1 MPHSFCSRLLPVLFC
16 LSLLTAVRANA
27 QIDTPTPLQ
36 EVDPDVRSNNNDD
49 SDDSA
54 YEDEDPPPKKK
65 KKGKNGKVARDEE
78 EEADTEAEAAPPP
91 DVKKPGTPAAPAAL
105 PAPVVAPSFPEG
117 APGSTAAAA
126 APAKPAETT
135 RAPPPPLLSPRVS
148 DADLLAVWE
157 RWKEAR
163 QKGDAAEMEKGRMA
177 LLQLRDEV
185 SATDFDA
192 FSVSLLR
199 ESQEKLKA
207 KDSGRAIKLAE
218 AAVAL
223 SPNLPYAHFAL
234 ADAYARNNLGAV
246 GNYVG
251 EVKAGVGAMVQDP
264 RFWRPALA
272 NLGAMGL
279 LALLATAVA
288 VVGVLFGKRL
298 RYILHD
304 FHHLFPRGL
313 GRIQS
318 IAVAVAV
325 LLTPVLLRLGVV
337 PVLLVLLLATALYL
351 TVTERAVAAVLL
363 ALVGIIPLV
372 AGQLATVTA
381 FAGTVAEDVY
391 LLERGGFTGD
401 DAAARVLAR
410 HANKEASFEELFA
423 LGRYEARRGQ
433 LDEAATAYKAA
444 AALKQRNA
452 LLLTN
457 YGNVLL
463 AAGDMEGATRLYQEA
478 QQADGTLA
486 AAPYNLAL
494 LYRHQA
500 RGLPDAQ
507 VGAAL
512 ERAKQ
517 TMEVAQ
523 RLDPELLQRDLP
535 KDDRLLVNLL
545 LLSPTLPR
553 SEVLGLADGSSASE
567 RVETQLDRV
576 LLGASGMA
584 ARVYPLV
591 FALILFGWGYARDRL
606 QATKSCD
613 KCGRP
618 VCRRCDP
625 ELGRGAF
632 MCSQC
637 TNVFARK
644 GVVPEQLRARKQAEV
659 QRHQTWM
666 SRLALA
672 LGALV
677 SGAGH
682 IFSGLPI
689 RGAIYSFL
697 FLLALSVV
705 VLRDGVFPPPYGEA
719 PVYLKLLP
727 AVLLI
732 LPLYL
737 LSLRGLRKRQTE

>member
-1 MPHSFCSRLLPVLFC
+1 MPHSFCSRLLPVIFC

-27 QIDTPTPLQ
+27 QIDTPTLLQ
-36 EVDPDVRSNNNDD
+36 EVDPDVGSSDD

-54 YEDEDPPPKKK
+54 YDDEPTP
-65 KKGKNGKVARDEE
+65 KKGKKKPKGKARQEEE
-78 EEADTEAEAAPPP
+78 EEAVAAP
-91 DVKKPGTPAAPAAL
+91 VREEKKPAAPAAAT
-105 PAPVVAPSFPEG
+105 APPSTP
-117 APGSTAAAA
+117 PGTPGTAAPT
-126 APAKPAETT
+126 PAKPPGTAT
-135 RAPPPPLLSPRVS
+135 RSPPPPLLSPRVS

-157 RWKEAR
+157 RWREVR
-163 QKGDAAEMEKGRMA
+163 QKGDAVAAEQGRMD
-177 LLQLRDEV
+177 LLKLRDEV
-185 SATDFDA
+185 SATDLDA

-207 KDSGRAIKLAE
+207 KDTGRAVKLAE
-218 AAVAL
+218 AAVSL
-223 SPNLPYAHFAL
+223 SPNLPYARFAL

-246 GNYVG
+246 GNSVG
-251 EVKAGVGAMVQDP
+251 EIQAGISALVKDP

-272 NLGAMGL
+272 NLGAMAL

-313 GRIQS
+313 GRFQS
-318 IAVAVAV
+318 IAVAVTV
-325 LLTPVLLRLGVV
+325 LLTPLLLGLGLV
-337 PVLLVLLLATALYL
+337 PVLLVLFAATALYL
-351 TVTERAVAAVLL
+351 TMTERVVVAVLL
-363 ALVGIIPLV
+363 VLAGAIPLA
-372 AGQLATVTA
+372 AGQLAGVTA

-410 HANKEASFEELFA
+410 HAAKEATFAELFA
-423 LGRYEARRGQ
+423 LGRYQARRGQ

-463 AAGDMEGATRLYQEA
+463 ATGDMEGATRLYQEA
-478 QQADGTLA
+478 QQADSTLPD
-486 AAPYNLAL
+486 APYNLAL

-512 ERAKQ
+512 ERARQ

-523 RLDPELLQRDLP
+523 RLDSNLVGRDVP

-545 LLSPTLPR
+545 LLSPTLP
-553 SEVLGLADGSSASE
+553 LGEMMALADGSASSE

-584 ARVYPLV
+584 ARLYPLV
-591 FALILFGWGYARDRL
+591 FVLLIFGWGSARDRL

-625 ELGRGAF
+625 DLGMGAF

-666 SRLALA
+666 GRLALA

-682 IFSGLPI
+682 VFSGLPI

-697 FLLALSVV
+697 FLLSLSVV
-705 VLRDGVFPPPYGEA
+705 LLRDGVFPPPYGEA

-727 AVLLI
+727 AALLI

-737 LSLRGLRKRQTE
+737 LSLRGLRKRQAE

>member
-1 MPHSFCSRLLPVLFC
+1 MPHSFCSRLLPVIFC

-36 EVDPDVRSNNNDD
+36 EVDPDVSSDSD

-65 KKGKNGKVARDEE
+65 KKGKGAKAQRDEE
-78 EEADTEAEAAPPP
+78 EEADPDAEAEAPPP
-91 DVKKPGTPAAPAAL
+91 DLKKPGTPASPTTV
-105 PAPVVAPSFPEG
+105 P
-117 APGSTAAAA
+117 APGSPEGTPAGTPGTTTAT
-126 APAKPAETT
+126 PAKPPEPT
-135 RAPPPPLLSPRVS
+135 RAPPPPLLAPRIS
-148 DADLLAVWE
+148 DADLLLVWN
-157 RWKEAR
+157 RWKESR
-163 QKGDAAEMEKGRMA
+163 QKGDAAEAEKGRMA

-207 KDSGRAIKLAE
+207 KDTGRAIKLAE
-218 AAVAL
+218 AAVSL

-251 EVKAGVGAMVQDP
+251 EVQAGVSAMVKDP

-272 NLGAMGL
+272 NVGAMAL

-325 LLTPVLLRLGVV
+325 LLTPLLLGLGVV
-337 PVLLVLLLATALYL
+337 PVLLVLFAATALYL

-363 ALVGIIPLV
+363 ALVGAIPLA
-372 AGQLATVTA
+372 AGQLAGVTA

-401 DAAARVLAR
+401 DAAERVLAR
-410 HANKEASFEELFA
+410 QANKEATFAELFA
-423 LGRYEARRGQ
+423 LGRYQARRGQ
-433 LDEAATAYKAA
+433 LQEAAAAYKAA

-463 AAGDMEGATRLYQEA
+463 AAEDMEGATRLYQEA
-478 QQADGTLA
+478 QQADGSLA

-517 TMEVAQ
+517 TMDVAQ
-523 RLDPELLQRDLP
+523 RLDPDLLQRDLP

-545 LLSPTLPR
+545 LLSPTLPVG
-553 SEVLGLADGSSASE
+553 EVLALADGSTSSE

-576 LLGASGMA
+576 LLGASGMV
-584 ARVYPLV
+584 ARVYPFV
-591 FALILFGWGYARDRL
+591 FALIFFAWGYARDRL
-606 QATKSCD
+606 VATKSCD

-666 SRLALA
+666 GRLALA

-697 FLLALSVV
+697 FLLALAVV
-705 VLRDGVFPPPYGEA
+705 FLRDGVFPPPYGEA
-719 PVYLKLLP
+719 PVYLKILP
-727 AVLLI
+727 AALLI

-737 LSLRGLRKRQTE
+737 LTLRGLRKRQAE

>member
-1 MPHSFCSRLLPVLFC
+1 MPHSFCSRLLPVIFC

-27 QIDTPTPLQ
+27 QMDTPTPLQ
-36 EVDPDVRSNNNDD
+36 EVDPDVGSNDD

-54 YEDEDPPPKKK
+54 YEDEEPTP
-65 KKGKNGKVARDEE
+65 KKGKKKPKDKAPQEEE
-78 EEADTEAEAAPPP
+78 EEAEAPVPEA
-91 DVKKPGTPAAPAAL
+91 KKPATPAAPTT
-105 PAPVVAPSFPEG
+105 PPSTPTGTPTGTPGTAPS
-117 APGSTAAAA
+117 T
-126 APAKPAETT
+126 PAKPAEAAT
-135 RAPPPPLLSPRVS
+135 RPPPPPLLSPRVS

-157 RWKEAR
+157 RWKEVR
-163 QKGDAAEMEKGRMA
+163 QKGDAAAAEQGRMD
-177 LLQLRDEV
+177 LLKLRDEV

-207 KDSGRAIKLAE
+207 KDAGRAVKLAE
-218 AAVAL
+218 AAVSL

-246 GNYVG
+246 GNSVG
-251 EVKAGVGAMVQDP
+251 EVQAGLGALVRDP
-264 RFWRPALA
+264 RFWRPTLA
-272 NLGAMGL
+272 NLGAMAL

-288 VVGVLFGKRL
+288 VVAVLFGKRL
-298 RYILHD
+298 RYLLHD

-313 GRIQS
+313 GRFQS

-325 LLTPVLLRLGVV
+325 LITPVLLGLGVV
-337 PVLLVLLLATALYL
+337 PVLLVLFAAMALYL
-351 TVTERAVAAVLL
+351 TMTERAVVAVLL
-363 ALVGIIPLV
+363 ALVGAIPLA
-372 AGQLATVTA
+372 AGQLASVTA

-410 HANKEASFEELFA
+410 HATKEATFAELFA
-423 LGRYEARRGQ
+423 LGRYQSRRGQ

-463 AAGDMEGATRLYQEA
+463 AAGDMDGATRLYQEA
-478 QQADGTLA
+478 QQADSTLA

-512 ERAKQ
+512 ERARQ

-523 RLDPELLQRDLP
+523 RLDSNLLQRDLP

-545 LLSPTLPR
+545 LLSPALPA
-553 SEVLGLADGSSASE
+553 SDLMALADGTASSE

-584 ARVYPLV
+584 ARIYPLA
-591 FALILFGWGYARDRL
+591 FALLLFTWGYARDRL

-625 ELGRGAF
+625 DLGMGAF

-659 QRHQTWM
+659 TRHQTWM
-666 SRLALA
+666 SRLALG

-682 IFSGLPI
+682 VFSGLPI

-705 VLRDGVFPPPYGEA
+705 LLRDGVFPPPYGEA

-727 AVLLI
+727 AALLI

-737 LSLRGLRKRQTE
+737 LSLRGLRKRQAE

>member
-1 MPHSFCSRLLPVLFC
+1 VILC

-27 QIDTPTPLQ
+27 QLETPTPLQ
-36 EVDPDVRSNNNDD
+36 EVDPDVGSNDD

-54 YEDEDPPPKKK
+54 YEDEDPPPKKGKK
-65 KKGKNGKVARDEE
+65 KKGARARQEEEYEEE
-78 EEADTEAEAAPPP
+78 EEAAAPVPEEKKPATPAAPTTPP
-91 DVKKPGTPAAPAAL
+91 TSPPGTPPGTPAGTA
-105 PAPVVAPSFPEG
+105 G
-117 APGSTAAAA
+117 TAAATSPKPPD
-126 APAKPAETT
+126 APT

-148 DADLLAVWE
+148 DADLLVVWE
-157 RWKEAR
+157 RWREAR
-163 QKGDAAEMEKGRMA
+163 QKGDAAAEQQGRMD
-177 LLQLRDEV
+177 LLKLRDEV

-207 KDSGRAIKLAE
+207 KDMGRAVKLAE

-234 ADAYARNNLGAV
+234 ADAYARSNLGAV

-251 EVKAGVGAMVQDP
+251 EVQAGLGALVRDP

-272 NLGAMGL
+272 NLGAMAL

-313 GRIQS
+313 GRFQS

-325 LLTPVLLRLGVV
+325 LLTPVLLGLGVV
-337 PVLLVLLLATALYL
+337 PVLLVLFAATALYL

-363 ALVGIIPLV
+363 ALVAVIPLA
-372 AGQLATVTA
+372 AGQLADVTA

-401 DAAARVLAR
+401 DAAERVLKR
-410 HANKEASFEELFA
+410 HANKEATFAELFA
-423 LGRYEARRGQ
+423 LGRYQARRGQ
-433 LDEAATAYKAA
+433 LDDAAAAYKAA

-478 QQADGTLA
+478 QQADSMLA

-512 ERAKQ
+512 ERAKK
-517 TMEVAQ
+517 TMDVAQ
-523 RLDPELLQRDLP
+523 SLDSNLLQRDLP
-535 KDDRLLVNLL
+535 KDDRLLVNML
-545 LLSPTLPR
+545 LLSPTLP
-553 SEVLGLADGSSASE
+553 SGEMMALADGSTAGE

-584 ARVYPLV
+584 AQVYPLV
-591 FALILFGWGYARDRL
+591 FALLIFGWGYARDRL

-625 ELGRGAF
+625 DLGLGAF

-666 SRLALA
+666 GRLALA

-682 IFSGLPI
+682 VFSGLPI

-705 VLRDGVFPPPYGEA
+705 LLRDGVFPPPYGEA

-727 AVLLI
+727 AALLI

-737 LSLRGLRKRQTE
+737 LTLRGLRKRQAE